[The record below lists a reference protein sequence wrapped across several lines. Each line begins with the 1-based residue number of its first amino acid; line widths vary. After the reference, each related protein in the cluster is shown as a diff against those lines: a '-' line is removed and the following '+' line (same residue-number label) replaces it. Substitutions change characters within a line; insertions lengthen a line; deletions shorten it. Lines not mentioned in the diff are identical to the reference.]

1 MLLLGRSLEDPDC
14 EPANEEDGRGLQWQ
28 FRPGHEEA
36 THEPRGPWRWPR
48 AGHDAIDEASGSAL
62 GRESLHERHC
72 LAEPVQLA
80 PAIGAADEVRV
91 QR

>member
-1 MLLLGRSLEDPDC
+1 MAAASSGSFVQ
-14 EPANEEDGRGLQWQ
+14 GTK
-28 FRPGHEEA
+28 RPR
-36 THEPRGPWRWPR
+36 TSR